1 MNDMSGCPKGIAG
14 SGLPSEPAPS
24 SIAVP
29 AAEDCDPRPS
39 PENERRFDGIRT
51 DELSVALDPE
61 SVTGDDAL
69 SPCLNARRAEMQ
81 FMW

>member
-24 SIAVP
+24 SHCHAGGG
-29 AAEDCDPRPS
+29 RLRSS
-39 PENERRFDGIRT
+39 PDAGERATLRRHP

-69 SPCLNARRAEMQ
+69 SPCWNARRAEMQ
-81 FMW
+81 SMW